1 MGEYRV
7 NGANAYAPIPVRRPS
22 RLPEEP
28 KKQPK
33 PEVKKAGIAPFTVLG
48 VGVALLLLFCVIFSY
63 ARLFEV
69 QSEQAAL
76 EQQRDALLEENER
89 LQAEYESSID
99 LDEIARRAEQLGM
112 HLPHSGQVQNVHV
125 AEPTAQAEAPQDEG
139 MNVFE
144 AFQTLFLDLQAYFS

>member
-7 NGANAYAPIPVRRPS
+7 SGANAYAPIPVRRPS

-33 PEVKKAGIAPFTVLG
+33 PEVKKARIAPFTLVG
-48 VGVALLLLFCVIFSY
+48 IGVAVVLLLCVLFSY

-69 QSEQAAL
+69 QSAQTAL
-76 EQQRDALLEENER
+76 EQQRDTLLAENER

-112 HLPHSGQVQNVHV
+112 HLPHSGQIQNVQID
-125 AEPTAQAEAPQDEG
+125 EPAVPTQVQQNEG

-144 AFQTLFLDLQAYFS
+144 AFQALFLDLQAYFS

>member
-1 MGEYRV
+1 MNEYRV
-7 NGANAYAPIPVRRPS
+7 GGANAYAPIPVRRPS

-33 PEVKKAGIAPFTVLG
+33 PEVKKARIAPFTVLG
-48 VGVALLLLFCVIFSY
+48 VGVALVLLFCVIFSY

-76 EQQRDALLEENER
+76 EQQRDALLAENER

-99 LDEIARRAEQLGM
+99 LEEIARRAEQLGM
-112 HLPHSGQVQNVHV
+112 HLPQSGQIQSVHV
-125 AEPTAQAEAPQDEG
+125 DGPVAQPQAPQDEG

-144 AFQTLFLDLQAYFS
+144 AFQALFLDLQAYFS